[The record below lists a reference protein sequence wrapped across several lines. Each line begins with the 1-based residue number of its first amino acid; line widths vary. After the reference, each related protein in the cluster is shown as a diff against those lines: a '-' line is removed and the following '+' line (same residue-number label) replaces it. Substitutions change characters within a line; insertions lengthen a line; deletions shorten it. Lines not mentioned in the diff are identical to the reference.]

1 MPDFAIR
8 PFQPS
13 DGVPLADLH
22 RRAILAISDD
32 FYSLAERESWAQGLS
47 ADGYGRSAANGE
59 IFEIALGPD
68 GTPVAFCG
76 RKGDE
81 VCGLYVDPDFHGRG
95 IGKLLLARAETAITA
110 VGHGRV
116 TLSASLSAVSFYLAR
131 GYHEAERTG
140 FTSRGG
146 LFIQAARL
154 EKVIV

>member
-1 MPDFAIR
+1 MPDVAIR

-22 RRAILAISDD
+22 RRAILAISSD

-47 ADGYGRSAANGE
+47 ADGYARSAANGE
-59 IFEIALGPD
+59 IFEIALGAD
-68 GTPVAFCG
+68 STPIAFCG

-81 VCGLYVDPDFHGRG
+81 VCGLYVAPDFHGRG
-95 IGKLLLARAETAITA
+95 IGKLLLARAETAIA
-110 VGHGRV
+110 AAGHGRV
-116 TLSASLSAVSFYLAR
+116 TLAASLSAVPFYLAH
-131 GYHEAERTG
+131 GYNEAERTG

>member
-1 MPDFAIR
+1 MPDFAIQ
-8 PFQPS
+8 PFRPS
-13 DGVPLADLH
+13 DGEPLADLH

-47 ADGYGRSAANGE
+47 ADGYARSAANGE
-59 IFEIALGPD
+59 IFEVALGAD
-68 GTPVAFCG
+68 GTPIAFCG

-95 IGKLLLARAETAITA
+95 IGKLLLGRAETAIA
-110 VGHGRV
+110 AAGHGRV
-116 TLSASLSAVSFYLAR
+116 TLSASLSAASFYLAH

-146 LFIQAARL
+146 LFIQAVRL